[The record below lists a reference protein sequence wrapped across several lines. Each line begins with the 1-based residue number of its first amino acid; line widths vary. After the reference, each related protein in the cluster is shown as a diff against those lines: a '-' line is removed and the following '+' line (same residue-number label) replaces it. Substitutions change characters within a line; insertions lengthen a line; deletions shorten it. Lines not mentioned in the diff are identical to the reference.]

1 MPQCLLYSKAEL
13 KPAGA
18 RSGGHRGTAR
28 AASSQLW
35 QNGLSLQTIRCTE
48 LFVFYKI
55 NLKVPYFFS
64 WLPDLPLLTLGPLVA
79 GRGSSE
85 LTGAL
90 FRSSHQSIKLIVGSG
105 RVVVVVVAE
114 W

>member
-1 MPQCLLYSKAEL
+1 MAK
-13 KPAGA
+13 
-18 RSGGHRGTAR
+18 
-28 AASSQLW
+28 
-35 QNGLSLQTIRCTE
+35 GLSLQTSGIRNF
-48 LFVFYKI
+48 FVFYKI

-85 LTGAL
+85 LSGAL
-90 FRSSHQSIKLIVGSG
+90 FRSSIQSINLVVVVV
-105 RVVVVVVAE
+105 VVVVVVAE